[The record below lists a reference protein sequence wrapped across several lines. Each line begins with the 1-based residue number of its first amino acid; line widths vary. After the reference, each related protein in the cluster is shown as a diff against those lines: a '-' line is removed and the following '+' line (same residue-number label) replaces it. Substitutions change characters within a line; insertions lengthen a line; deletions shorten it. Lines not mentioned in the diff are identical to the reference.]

1 MPISLRAV
9 LIAAEN
15 GRKQRRIMKL
25 GRLMPN
31 WRFAI
36 SSCVISAMAF
46 MALPSQAENLKGTAV
61 VLRTLDKVTATT
73 KDYTVSVG
81 DKLNYGSLTVNV
93 RHCEKRPPED
103 IPETYAFLQID
114 DRKLDGK
121 GKSGEVE
128 RVFSG
133 WMLASKPAVS
143 ALDHGVYD
151 VWVLDCDV
159 PAPVIELDEAT
170 DIPKLRIRN

>member
-1 MPISLRAV
+1 
-9 LIAAEN
+9 
-15 GRKQRRIMKL
+15 
-25 GRLMPN
+25 
-31 WRFAI
+31 
-36 SSCVISAMAF
+36 MAF
-46 MALPSQAENLKGTAV
+46 TALPSQAENLKGTAV

-73 KDYTVSVG
+73 KDYTVRVG